1 MFESAEV
8 GRSIA
13 KESFNREE
21 PKLQTELLK
30 AQHALQEARVQVVII
45 LSGVEGAGK
54 GEVLS
59 RLCKWLDIRGL
70 QTYAFLDEAE
80 EERERPRYWRFWRV
94 MPPRGRISI
103 LFGSWYSQPIIDR
116 AFRRI
121 GKAPFEREL
130 NRIVDFERLQ
140 TDDGALIVKFW
151 YHLPKKL
158 LKQRIKEDTKDKLHE
173 ANTPFFKKFYKRF
186 AEFLVVSERALRKTD
201 TGFSPWHVV
210 EASDGRYRDLET
222 GRILLAAFRKRL
234 AQLSQKDRPV
244 KETDAEAVPAPEGKT
259 ATVLDRVDL
268 TRTLSDKDYRNGM
281 QKMQKKLYSQ
291 AWDAYL
297 QRHNTVAVF
306 EGWDASGKGG
316 AIRRVTAGIDGRLFR
331 VISIAA
337 PTDEERAQHYL
348 WRFWRHIPR
357 AGYIT
362 IYDRSWYGRV
372 LVERVEKFATETEWS
387 RAYREINEFE
397 AQLCE
402 HGVTLMKFWIHT
414 SAEEQ
419 LKRFKE
425 REKLAWKQHKITEE
439 DWRNREKWEAYEDAV
454 NDMVA
459 HTSTDYAPWTLVAGN
474 DKKVARV
481 QIMRTFC
488 ERLGE
493 ALD

>member
-8 GRSIA
+8 GRSIP
-13 KESFNREE
+13 KEAFNREE

-30 AQHALQEARVQVVII
+30 AQHALQEARIQVVII

-94 MPPRGRISI
+94 MPPRGKISI

-121 GKAPFEREL
+121 GKADFEREL
-130 NRIVDFERLQ
+130 NRIVDFERLHA
-140 TDDGALIVKFW
+140 DDGALIVKLW

-158 LKQRIKEDTKDKLHE
+158 LKQRIKDDKKDKLHE
-173 ANTPFFKKFYKRF
+173 SKTPFFKKFFKRF
-186 AEFLVVSERALRKTD
+186 AEFLMVSERALRKTD
-201 TGFSPWHVV
+201 TGPCPWHVV
-210 EASDGRYRDLET
+210 EATDGRYRDLET
-222 GRILLAAFRKRL
+222 GRILLSAFRKRL
-234 AQLSQKDRPV
+234 AQLAQKERADKD
-244 KETDAEAVPAPEGKT
+244 KEAEVIILPDTKT
-259 ATVLDRVDL
+259 ATVLETVDL
-268 TRTLSDKDYRNGM
+268 TRSVTEKEYDKGVD
-281 QKMQKKLYSQ
+281 KMQKKLYKM

-297 QRHNTVAVF
+297 KRHNTVAVF

-316 AIRRVTAGIDGRLFR
+316 AIRRVTAGVDGRLFR
-331 VISIAA
+331 VISVAA

-372 LVERVEKFATETEWS
+372 LVERVEKFATETEWL

-402 HGVTLMKFWIHT
+402 HGVTLLKFWIHI

-419 LKRFKE
+419 LRRFKE
-425 REKLAWKQHKITEE
+425 RQKLAWKQHKITEE
-439 DWRNREKWEAYEDAV
+439 DWRNREKWDAYEDAV

-459 HTSTDYAPWTLVAGN
+459 HTSSDYAPWTLVPGN
-474 DKKVARV
+474 DKKLARY
-481 QIMRTFC
+481 QILQTFC
-488 ERLGE
+488 DRLDA

>member
-1 MFESAEV
+1 MFESAEA
-8 GRSIA
+8 GRSVK
-13 KESFNREE
+13 KEAFNREE
-21 PKLQTELLK
+21 PRLQTDLLK
-30 AQHALQEARVQVVII
+30 AQHALQKARVQVVII

-121 GKAPFEREL
+121 ARAPFEREL

-140 TDDGALIVKFW
+140 SDDGALIVKLW

-158 LKQRIKEDTKDKLHE
+158 LKQRIREDTKNKHRE
-173 ANTPFFKKFYKRF
+173 ANTPFFRKFFKRF
-186 AEFLVVSERALRKTD
+186 SDFLEVSEQALRKTD
-201 TGFSPWHVV
+201 TGFCPWHVV

-234 AQLSQKDRPV
+234 AQLSH
-244 KETDAEAVPAPEGKT
+244 KERKQADTEKEAQPPAAQT
-259 ATVLDRVDL
+259 AATVLDRVDL
-268 TRTLSDKDYRNGM
+268 SQTINDKDYSKSVARR
-281 QKMQKKLYSQ
+281 QKQLYKL

-316 AIRRVTAGIDGRLFR
+316 AIRRVTAGVDGRLFR
-331 VISIAA
+331 VISVAA

-372 LVERVEKFATETEWS
+372 LVERVENFATETEWS

-402 HGVTLMKFWIHT
+402 HGVTLLKFWIHI

-439 DWRNREKWEAYEDAV
+439 DWRNREKWRAYEEAV

-459 HTSTDYAPWTLVAGN
+459 HTSTHYAPWTLVPGN
-474 DKKVARV
+474 DKRVARV
-481 QIMRTFC
+481 QILNTFC
-488 ERLGE
+488 AALGK

>member
-8 GRSIA
+8 GRSIS

-94 MPPRGRISI
+94 MPPRGKVSI

-116 AFRRI
+116 VFRRI
-121 GKAPFEREL
+121 DKDTFEREL

-140 TDDGALIVKFW
+140 TDDGALFVKFW

-158 LKQRIKEDTKDKLHE
+158 LKQRIKEDKKDKRQE
-173 ANTPFFKKFYKRF
+173 ANTPFFRKFFKRF
-186 AEFLVVSERALRKTD
+186 AEFLAASERALRKTD
-201 TGFSPWHVV
+201 TGFCPWHVV
-210 EASDGRYRDLET
+210 EASDARYRDLET
-222 GRILLAAFRKRL
+222 GRILLGAFRKRL
-234 AQLSQKDRPV
+234 AQLSQKDRTV
-244 KETDAEAVPAPEGKT
+244 KEMDAEVPPNPESKT

-268 TRTLSDKDYRNGM
+268 ARTVTDKDYRSGM
-281 QKMQKKLYSQ
+281 GKMQKKLYKM

-316 AIRRVTAGIDGRLFR
+316 AIRRVTAGVDGRLFR

-372 LVERVEKFATETEWS
+372 LVERVEKFASETEWS

-402 HGVTLMKFWIHT
+402 HGVTLLKFWIHI

-439 DWRNREKWEAYEDAV
+439 DWRNREKWKAYEDAV

-481 QIMRTFC
+481 QILQTFC
-488 ERLGE
+488 ERLGK